1 MALYPVRNADGVI
14 VATWDD
20 DALLLTRFDID
31 PETGEPVIRPGY
43 PKPYTEEEAAAAAV
57 RLGYRLAPA
66 GSAMALSQ
74 LASAIDNLET
84 VLAGAA
90 ALGAKAPADVVPAD
104 VVALGRGLAVVTRQ
118 VLRLTRFACR
128 AVSTTDPEADA
139 SG

>member
-1 MALYPVRNADGVI
+1 MALYPVRNADGVV

-20 DALLLTRFDID
+20 DAGLLTRFDIN
-31 PETGEPVIRPGY
+31 EFGEPVIRAGF
-43 PKPYTEEEAAAAAV
+43 PKPYTAEEMAAATV

-66 GSAMALSQ
+66 GSALVLSQ
-74 LASAIDNLET
+74 IAAAIDNLET

-104 VVALGRGLAVVTRQ
+104 IVNLGRGLAAVTRQ
-118 VLRLTRFACR
+118 VLRLSRFTCR
-128 AVSTTDPEADA
+128 AVSTTDPEAQA